1 MVMRTIEI
9 KEISVEIKNESQ
21 VKAVARKIKEMYD
34 DLNVEIQENIV
45 KVSGD
50 LHNLKKREYVKY
62 LLSGGEIGTD
72 IQAS

>member
-9 KEISVEIKNESQ
+9 KEISFKMKNESNIRDI
-21 VKAVARKIKEMYD
+21 VNKIRELYQ
-34 DLNVEIQENIV
+34 DLDVDIQNNVIRV
-45 KVSGD
+45 RGD
-50 LHNLKKREYVKY
+50 LHNLKKREYIKY

>member
-9 KEISVEIKNESQ
+9 KEISVEIRNKSQ
-21 VKAVARKIKEMYD
+21 VKVVAQKIKELYD
-34 DLNVEIQENIV
+34 DLNVEIQENMV
-45 KVSGD
+45 RVSGD

>member
-9 KEISVEIKNESQ
+9 KEISFKMKNKSNIRDI
-21 VKAVARKIKEMYD
+21 VNKIRELYQ
-34 DLNVEIQENIV
+34 DLDVDIQNNVIRV
-45 KVSGD
+45 RGD
-50 LHNLKKREYVKY
+50 LHNLKKREYIKY